1 MIKAMSTILTLT
13 TPNSALDD
21 TMQNVYAD
29 VHQRAPIKARSSA
42 PVEEISYNKRL
53 YDLDDI
59 GYIFYRLF
67 KIAVSIRFV

>member
-29 VHQRAPIKARSSA
+29 VHQRAPITARLSA
-42 PVEEISYNKRL
+42 PVDEI
-53 YDLDDI
+53 
-59 GYIFYRLF
+59 
-67 KIAVSIRFV
+67 